1 MVHFMDYCLLKH
13 LRGLLGATLIL
24 FIIAL
29 VAIFSTVSSYI
40 FKREKGEV
48 GIGITLKKKSSDG
61 YSSWAKE
68 KDIKEQSNVECV
80 HQLMKL

>member
-1 MVHFMDYCLLKH
+1 M
-13 LRGLLGATLIL
+13 
-24 FIIAL
+24 
-29 VAIFSTVSSYI
+29 YI

-68 KDIKEQSNVECV
+68 KDIKTVGK
-80 HQLMKL
+80 QLKEVYQEVLQK